1 MKTVSNQENF
11 KIDINWP
18 SLPNS
23 IEAIQLLEEQ
33 ILPSYLLKCRW
44 FGGKSQTISKVNIEQ
59 IITFPCDSKL
69 VYILI
74 LKVLYQQG
82 NTELYNFPIAY
93 CSAQEFG
100 QLAKTFQNAVV
111 FELKNNMLIFDAVY
125 CGFFREAI
133 FKSIISE
140 SLLATG
146 EIKINFSKSASFKPQ
161 SIPFTSK
168 VLATEQSNSAI
179 IFNDQYFFK
188 LFRKVAYGI
197 NPDFEMIRF
206 LSEETEFKN
215 LPVYKGSMDLTDING
230 NILLGMMQDLCENQ
244 GDAWT
249 LMQAEVESYY
259 NKIAEVNWNNTKQG
273 QKLQFEK
280 VPETLNQLIGIPL
293 FDKISLLAKRTAQMH
308 KALASN
314 QYLNDFKPQMF
325 DDKCR
330 VEFYHNVATL
340 IDEKL
345 LLLNNNLHLLTE
357 EVKMSA
363 LLLIQK
369 KEEIK
374 AFFKKILSENTSSKI
389 IRIHGDYHLGQVLYT
404 GSDFIIL
411 DFEGEPDKSLGQRRL
426 KYSPLKDVAGMLRS
440 FSYAAYAVL
449 YNQYQNDK
457 SLQTQLEPWAK
468 EWYNYVGR
476 IFLDVYFDEIK
487 DADILESMDDLL
499 PLMQVFLFEKAI
511 YELGYEL
518 NNRTAWVNIPM
529 TGVMQFVNNYLND

>member
-330 VEFYHNVATL
+330 VEFYQNVATL